1 MQHQLHQQA
10 IHSGNNI
17 VATQQMSPRAQQQTA
32 ASQQAASVS
41 TQAASQNSSIPDVIA
56 SNLIHVRTDVLNV
69 AIDKKT
75 GAIVRAYLIKYPV
88 SLHQKDN
95 PVKILSHDDS
105 HYKIALN
112 GLVDKAGHAIPISYS
127 SSSMQ
132 YSLAS
137 GQQQLNVVLTGKTAT
152 GVVLTQTYQFNRG
165 RYDIKLKQTI
175 NNASA
180 KPWQGGIF

>member
-1 MQHQLHQQA
+1 MDKQRIILFGLLVIIGSILWNDWNVQHQLHQQA

-112 GLVDKAGHAIPISYS
+112 GLVEEQVPAFEPLIDNCFVI
-127 SSSMQ
+127 
-132 YSLAS
+132 
-137 GQQQLNVVLTGKTAT
+137 V
-152 GVVLTQTYQFNRG
+152 
-165 RYDIKLKQTI
+165 
-175 NNASA
+175 
-180 KPWQGGIF
+180 